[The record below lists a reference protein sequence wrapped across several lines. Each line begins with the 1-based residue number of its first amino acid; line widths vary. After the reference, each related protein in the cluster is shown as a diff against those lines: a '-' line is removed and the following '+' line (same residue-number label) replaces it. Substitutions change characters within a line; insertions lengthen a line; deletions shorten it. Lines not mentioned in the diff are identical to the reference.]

1 MAKQKE
7 QSKKVDEEDDDD
19 DDVIEVDPNTGEN
32 KENAQEDSDEVMIMD
47 S

>member
-7 QSKKVDEEDDDD
+7 QSKKVDEEDDD